1 MLCRKGWK
9 AVVVLFV
16 VAAGLSFRAEAD
28 LYSDF
33 AVEPSAP
40 AALEL
45 TLQVPDFALL
55 NYHATPHYLNSNSLP
70 DLLTDLPPQD
80 LFTYRSAPEFNP
92 GMAAAN
98 ATDDSA
104 WETLWNGAHRIPI
117 HAVPEPSALT
127 LLTAAAL
134 WLGARNLRLRK

>member
-9 AVVVLFV
+9 AVVVFFV

-33 AVEPSAP
+33 TVEPSSP

-45 TLQVPDFALL
+45 TLQVPEFALL
-55 NYHATPHYLNSNSLP
+55 NYHAAPHYLNSNSLP
-70 DLLTDLPPQD
+70 DLLSDLPPQD

-92 GMAAAN
+92 SRAAAH

-104 WETLWNGAHRIPI
+104 WDTLWNGAHRIPI
-117 HAVPEPSALT
+117 NAVPEPSALA
-127 LLTAAAL
+127 LLAIATVV
-134 WLGARNLRLRK
+134 LGARNLRSRK